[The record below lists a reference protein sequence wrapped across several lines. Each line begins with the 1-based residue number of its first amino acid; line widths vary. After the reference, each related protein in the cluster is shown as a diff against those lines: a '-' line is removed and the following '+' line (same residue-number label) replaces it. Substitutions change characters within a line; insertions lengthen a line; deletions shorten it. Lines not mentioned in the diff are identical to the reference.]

1 MVTVSR
7 LIGTQWK
14 KLALS
19 LLIPLQTVE
28 DIGARFTTDELKM
41 MKCFEKK
48 SNNVSWKDLK
58 TQLLKLN
65 RDDIV
70 DIICQ
75 ESCVTV
81 GKV

>member
-1 MVTVSR
+1 MLVTVSKH
-7 LIGTQWK
+7 IGTQWK
-14 KLALS
+14 KLAVS
-19 LLIPLQTVE
+19 LQIPYVE
-28 DIGARFTTDELKM
+28 DIDARLPTNELKM